1 MNKIHMTSF
10 LLYQLPITWIL
21 FWIQAKC
28 HAKLKTKIT
37 NKFLLYLLSGIIL
50 FYLTGIY
57 IKFNQHILLPMV
69 PIVYAQ

>member
-28 HAKLKTKIT
+28 HEKLKTKIT

-50 FYLTGIY
+50 FYLTGLY

-69 PIVYAQ
+69 PIVYVQ

>member
-21 FWIQAKC
+21 FWIQAKY
-28 HAKLKTKIT
+28 HEKLKTKIT